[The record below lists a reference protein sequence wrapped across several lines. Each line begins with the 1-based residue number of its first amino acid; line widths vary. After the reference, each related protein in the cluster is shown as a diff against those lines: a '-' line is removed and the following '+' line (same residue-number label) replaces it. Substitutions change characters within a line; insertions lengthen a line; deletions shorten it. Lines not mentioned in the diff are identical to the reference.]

1 MSSGNPEAFVDDTV
15 SVSGL
20 QSFYLS
26 DIVGGC
32 WGAAAHRPIEVSP
45 PFEIAFNILTGAESL
60 SGCHA
65 SYGGAELSAGPS
77 WTFAHRG
84 LIRFTGTGE
93 IRGGVF
99 ESDEGDGVLLA
110 SFSPGVWYNVRIRYE
125 IVDENTI
132 RLNFW
137 IDEVWHGQHDFPAR
151 ASELSFSH
159 LGLWVGE
166 GSVWYDD
173 VRVIGQREE
182 ALFTWPVRPD
192 NRGTISQDYAH
203 FDLGRPNAYHGGLD
217 IAVDRGSAVHPTA
230 PGVVIQIVENDI
242 GCVQTQGGCEDQGFG
257 NTVIVEHIYQG
268 TPVYSQYAH
277 LDTINGALLQA
288 CGPIDAGQR
297 RTRTCAPP
305 VPVDLSTQLGTVGS
319 SAFGSNSEVD
329 VHLHFETKGFAALHA
344 GDFGYTLTHPD
355 LHGYFDP
362 VLFLHELTNN
372 ALPNRIRIN
381 TGALNLRLGP
391 GGHADTTYRPLNVVR
406 RGEEYEVLNA
416 TGDTSPLT
424 CPGGWYQ
431 IRPDNGAQFRDTTGG
446 GEIPEGWVCIDFV
459 VPMVGP

>member
-1 MSSGNPEAFVDDTV
+1 M
-15 SVSGL
+15 
-20 QSFYLS
+20 
-26 DIVGGC
+26 
-32 WGAAAHRPIEVSP
+32 
-45 PFEIAFNILTGAESL
+45 
-60 SGCHA
+60 
-65 SYGGAELSAGPS
+65 
-77 WTFAHRG
+77 
-84 LIRFTGTGE
+84 
-93 IRGGVF
+93 F

-159 LGLWVGE
+159 LGLWGGE

-182 ALFTWPVRPD
+182 ALFTWPVRPA

-268 TPVYSQYAH
+268 TPVYKPIQHTWIRSMALSCRRVARSMRVSGAREPVRH
-277 LDTINGALLQA
+277 L
-288 CGPIDAGQR
+288 C
-297 RTRTCAPP
+297 
-305 VPVDLSTQLGTVGS
+305 QL
-319 SAFGSNSEVD
+319 
-329 VHLHFETKGFAALHA
+329 
-344 GDFGYTLTHPD
+344 
-355 LHGYFDP
+355 
-362 VLFLHELTNN
+362 
-372 ALPNRIRIN
+372 I
-381 TGALNLRLGP
+381 
-391 GGHADTTYRPLNVVR
+391 
-406 RGEEYEVLNA
+406 
-416 TGDTSPLT
+416 
-424 CPGGWYQ
+424 
-431 IRPDNGAQFRDTTGG
+431 
-446 GEIPEGWVCIDFV
+446 
-459 VPMVGP
+459 